1 MLHLFQT
8 PKTMTVLPSSSLDI
22 DGILP
27 EIEISKLSL
36 AIFFQGKGITPWEI
50 GWALVAMDPAKN
62 GSNHVEDDG
71 ESEGQETDHGTH
83 YSRHSAAVRRWF
95 CGSGLVPGA
104 ESALGGGPVAA
115 LALGTEIQA
124 RAKRAGGRR
133 FWLERLVVRV
143 VRAIR
148 VVRVRRGAEDE
159 IGSGAVPLRPAGGI
173 ING

>member
-71 ESEGQETDHGTH
+71 ESERQETDHGTH

-104 ESALGGGPVAA
+104 ESALGGGLGTT

-124 RAKRAGGRR
+124 GTKTARGWR
-133 FWLERLVVRV
+133 FGVHWLVRG
-143 VRAIR
+143 I
-148 VVRVRRGAEDE
+148 VRVRRRPGYE
-159 IGSGAVPLRPAGGI
+159 IGGGGVP
-173 ING
+173 

>member
-50 GWALVAMDPAKN
+50 GWALVAMKPTKD
-62 GSNHVEDDG
+62 GSNRFEHDG
-71 ESEGQETDHGTH
+71 PGRSKDANTSTNNLRQTT
-83 YSRHSAAVRRWF
+83 AI
-95 CGSGLVPGA
+95 CGGFRGPRLVPGA
-104 ESALGGGPVAA
+104 ESAVGGGPVAA
-115 LALGTEIQA
+115 LALGTKIQA
-124 RAKRAGGRR
+124 WTNTARGWR
-133 FWLERLVVRV
+133 FGVHWLVRGI
-143 VRAIR
+143 IR
-148 VVRVRRGAEDE
+148 VDRVRRGAEDE
-159 IGSGAVPLRPAGGI
+159 IGGGAVPLRPAGGI

>member
-1 MLHLFQT
+1 
-8 PKTMTVLPSSSLDI
+8 LDI

-95 CGSGLVPGA
+95 CGSGLVLGA

-115 LALGTEIQA
+115 LALGTKIQA
-124 RAKRAGGRR
+124 WTKTARGWR
-133 FWLERLVVRV
+133 FGVHWLVRGI
-143 VRAIR
+143 IR
-148 VVRVRRGAEDE
+148 VDRVRRGAEDE
-159 IGSGAVPLRPAGGI
+159 IGGGAVPLRPAGGI